1 MAAAE
6 FVRGMAV
13 IFGFM
18 GSLVVGDL
26 NMVSVLPFPSED
38 DAPWGFPGVCVDGVF
53 RGSFEFVVMK
63 DRDEQEEFFVGFV
76 EDGGLFRVFV
86 ISPLAG
92 FLRYP

>member
-1 MAAAE
+1 
-6 FVRGMAV
+6 MAV

-26 NMVSVLPFPSED
+26 NMVSVLTFPSED

>member
-1 MAAAE
+1 
-6 FVRGMAV
+6 MAV